1 MLKDACCCT
10 AQPCA
15 AQISIF
21 QHLDLQSLEE
31 ISNIAVHRKV
41 HKGEILFSPDE
52 HHGLYLISEGRI
64 KVYEITPSGRE
75 YLLQVLHKGDF
86 VGDGTTVQE
95 QRG

>member
-1 MLKDACCCT
+1 MLKDTCHCT

-41 HKGEILFSPDE
+41 RKGEILFSPD
-52 HHGLYLISEGRI
+52 
-64 KVYEITPSGRE
+64 
-75 YLLQVLHKGDF
+75 
-86 VGDGTTVQE
+86 
-95 QRG
+95 